1 MVGKRTSEGWQARMR
16 PQGIGRFFP
25 AAFLTFWLC
34 GWAAG
39 EGFALWFLYQGVK
52 ALLTGEPIGGGH
64 SPIPLG
70 VMIAMGAFILFW
82 LTFWTL
88 GGITA
93 MGELLRLVWSE
104 DRIVAGPA
112 GIILHTSRGP
122 FRKNIEIP
130 RDEVRAIV
138 PSARGSA
145 LAVETPR
152 ATIVLTKNGSAA
164 EREEVASMLRSEL
177 GLRDQPAGAPAP
189 SAMWTPGMA
198 PLDAGGLPPSW
209 EDAISPEGERILM
222 RSARSR
228 ATGARV
234 VGMIALGMAALA
246 AFVVRKTWGNIA
258 LIAPAVITTVFA
270 VGLAWLTFWLAVARS
285 EWKIGSGRIVLR
297 QRFRGTVKDVFEAD
311 RLELTFSNDSD
322 GDERFALMALKGA
335 SASIT
340 GSAFWTDPKCRR
352 LVDSSLRDAVGPR
365 RLGAWLAQAAG
376 IPFDDR
382 TGAAARQAD
391 IAALTAQL
399 EASGPLGRFAAKL
412 VTRASVKVK
421 KSA

>member
-1 MVGKRTSEGWQARMR
+1 MVGERTSEGWQARMR
-16 PQGIGRFFP
+16 PQGIGRLFP

-34 GWAAG
+34 GWAVG
-39 EGFALWFLYQGVK
+39 EGFALWFLVAGAK
-52 ALLTGEPIGGGH
+52 AIATGQPMGHTPTPPLPVLLAI
-64 SPIPLG
+64 
-70 VMIAMGAFILFW
+70 GAFLIFW
-82 LTFWTL
+82 LTLWTV
-88 GGITA
+88 GGVTA
-93 MGELLRLVWSE
+93 MGELLRLLWSE

-112 GIILHTSRGP
+112 GITLHTSRGP
-122 FRKNIEIP
+122 FRKKIEIP

-152 ATIVLTKNGSAA
+152 ATIVLTRNGSAA
-164 EREEVASMLRSEL
+164 EREEVASMLRAEL
-177 GLRDQPAGAPAP
+177 GLKDQSASAPVGT
-189 SAMWTPGMA
+189 WTPGMA
-198 PLDAGGLPPSW
+198 PIEAGGPPKGW
-209 EDAISPEGERILM
+209 EDAISPEGERILV
-222 RSARSR
+222 RSAKSR

-234 VGMIALGMAALA
+234 VGVIALGMAALA
-246 AFVVRKTWGNIA
+246 VFVVRQAWGN
-258 LIAPAVITTVFA
+258 LPLMAPAVITTVFA
-270 VGLAWLTFWLAVARS
+270 LALAWLTFWLAVARS

-311 RLELTFSNDSD
+311 RLELTLSSDSD
-322 GDERFALMALKGA
+322 GDETFALMALKGQT
-335 SASIT
+335 ASIT
-340 GSAFWTDPKCRR
+340 GSAFFTDPKCRR
-352 LVDSSLRDAVGPR
+352 LVDSSLHDAARSR

-376 IPFDDR
+376 IPFHDR

-412 VTRASVKVK
+412 VTRASAKVK

>member
-1 MVGKRTSEGWQARMR
+1 
-16 PQGIGRFFP
+16 
-25 AAFLTFWLC
+25 
-34 GWAAG
+34 
-39 EGFALWFLYQGVK
+39 
-52 ALLTGEPIGGGH
+52 
-64 SPIPLG
+64 
-70 VMIAMGAFILFW
+70 
-82 LTFWTL
+82 
-88 GGITA
+88 

-122 FRKNIEIP
+122 LRKKVEIP

-145 LAVETPR
+145 LAVETPT
-152 ATIVLTKNGSAA
+152 ATIVLTKNGSAE

-177 GLRDQPAGAPAP
+177 GLRDQPASAP
-189 SAMWTPGMA
+189 STGATWTPGMA
-198 PLDAGGLPPSW
+198 PMEASGLPSGW

-228 ATGARV
+228 ATGARI
-234 VGMIALGMAALA
+234 VGLIALGMAALA
-246 AFVVRKTWGNIA
+246 VFVVRKTWGNVP
-258 LIAPAVITTVFA
+258 LLAPAVITTVFA
-270 VGLAWLTFWLAVARS
+270 LVLAWLTLWLALARS
-285 EWKIGSGRIVLR
+285 EWKIGSGRIILR

-311 RLELTFSNDSD
+311 RLELTFSSDSD
-322 GDERFALMALKGA
+322 GDERFALMALKGPG
-335 SASIT
+335 ASIT
-340 GSAFWTDPKCRR
+340 GAAFWTDPKSRR
-352 LVDSSLRDAVGPR
+352 LVESSLHNAVGPR

-412 VTRASVKVK
+412 VTRASGKIK

>member
-1 MVGKRTSEGWQARMR
+1 MVGERTSEGWQARMR

-25 AAFLTFWLC
+25 AAFLAFWLC
-34 GWAAG
+34 GWAVG
-39 EGFALWFLYQGVK
+39 EGFALWFLVAGAK
-52 ALLTGEPIGGGH
+52 AIATGQPMGHTPTPPLPVLL
-64 SPIPLG
+64 
-70 VMIAMGAFILFW
+70 AMGAFVIFW
-82 LTFWTL
+82 LTLWTV
-88 GGITA
+88 GGVTA

-112 GIILHTSRGP
+112 GITLHTSRGP
-122 FRKNIEIP
+122 FRKKIEIP

-138 PSARGSA
+138 PSARGAA

-152 ATIVLTKNGSAA
+152 ATIVLTKNGSVA

-177 GLRDQPAGAPAP
+177 GLRDQPA
-189 SAMWTPGMA
+189 SAASTSATWTPGMA
-198 PLDAGGLPPSW
+198 PMEQGGLPSGW
-209 EDAISPEGERILM
+209 EDTISPEGERILM
-222 RSARSR
+222 RSASSR

-234 VGMIALGMAALA
+234 VGVIALGMAALA
-246 AFVVRKTWGNIA
+246 VFVVRQAWGNLP

-270 VGLAWLTFWLAVARS
+270 LGLAWLTIWLAVARS
-285 EWKIGSGRIVLR
+285 EWKIGSGRIILR
-297 QRFRGTVKDVFEAD
+297 QRFRGSLKDVFEAD

-340 GSAFWTDPKCRR
+340 GSAFFTDPKCRR
-352 LVDSSLRDAVGPR
+352 LVDSSLHDAVRPR

-412 VTRASVKVK
+412 VTRASVKAK